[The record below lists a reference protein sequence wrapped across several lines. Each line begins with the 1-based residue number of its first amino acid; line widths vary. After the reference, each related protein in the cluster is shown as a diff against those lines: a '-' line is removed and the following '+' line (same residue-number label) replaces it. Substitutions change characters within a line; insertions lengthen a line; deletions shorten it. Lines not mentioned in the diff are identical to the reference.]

1 MSRRRAANRVV
12 GRHGMDHLE
21 QILFDKEAPIGLRDE
36 AANQILIL
44 AKRLKVSL
52 SPAARRHV
60 CRSCRAALIAGV
72 TCSMRWSK
80 GMLHIRCNRCGNMRW
95 RRS

>member
-1 MSRRRAANRVV
+1 MSRRRSPDRVV

-21 QILFDKEAPIGLRDE
+21 QILFDKDVPIDLRDE

-60 CRSCRAALIAGV
+60 CRSCRTALIAGV

-80 GMLHIRCNRCGNMRW
+80 GMLRIHCKRCGKTRL
-95 RRS
+95 RRG

>member
-1 MSRRRAANRVV
+1 MSRHRTSNRVV

-36 AANQILIL
+36 AADQILIL

-60 CRSCRAALIAGV
+60 CRSCRSALIAGV

-80 GMLHIRCNRCGNMRW
+80 GMLHIRCNRCGKTRW